1 MSQDNGGSFANGDS
15 MGNGNAPEPHANV
28 SSGTVRDQANDLRGI
43 AITRFPWITDWRHSP
58 NWG

>member
-15 MGNGNAPEPHANV
+15 TANGQAPDANV
-28 SSGTVRDQANDLRGI
+28 SSGTARDQANDLRGI
-43 AITRFPWITDWRHSP
+43 AVVKFPWITDWQHSP